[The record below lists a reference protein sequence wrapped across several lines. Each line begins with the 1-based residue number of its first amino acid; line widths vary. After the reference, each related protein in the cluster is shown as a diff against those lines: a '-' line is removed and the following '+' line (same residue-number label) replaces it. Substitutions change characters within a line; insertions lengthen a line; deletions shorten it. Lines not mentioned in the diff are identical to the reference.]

1 MTAIDDAT
9 TDRRRRFEAEALP
22 HLDAAYNLARWLAR
36 APGEADDVV
45 QEALLRAFR
54 AYDGRHGEDVKP
66 WLLAIVRNC
75 FYDAAGRRAR
85 EAGRRAPGAGD
96 GWADAVAAPET
107 DEPLAASIR
116 AQQADALDAA
126 LASLAPDFREVLVL
140 REIEDLS
147 YGEIAAVIGVPVG
160 TVMSRLARARAAL
173 RARWRDQDGGHADGL
188 R

>member
-1 MTAIDDAT
+1 MTAMDDAL

-22 HLDAAYNLARWLAR
+22 HLDAAYNLARWLTRAR
-36 APGEADDVV
+36 DEADDVV
-45 QEALLRAFR
+45 QEAMLRAFR
-54 AYDGRHGEDVKP
+54 AYDARRGDAVKP

-85 EAGRRAPGAGD
+85 EVERRAPGDAEEWAG
-96 GWADAVAAPET
+96 AVAAPEA
-107 DEPLAASIR
+107 DGPLATSIR
-116 AQQADALDAA
+116 EQQALALDAA
-126 LASLAPDFREVLVL
+126 LEALAPDFREVLVL

-147 YGEIAAVIGVPVG
+147 YGEIAAVLGVPAG

-173 RARWRDQDGGHADGL
+173 RARWSDGGHADGL